1 MQIKAALKKTFG
13 FYVYVKAKAKVF
25 PPFFLLL
32 LWNSLRQSFFENTNL
47 NQFKQPEE
55 CVAEWLTPRTPNLED
70 RGSRLARRVVSLDK
84 EL

>member
-47 NQFKQPEE
+47 NWFKQSVSSFNVEE
-55 CVAEWLTPRTPNLED
+55 CVAEWLTP
-70 RGSRLARRVVSLDK
+70 
-84 EL
+84 

>member
-25 PPFFLLL
+25 FPFFPLL

-47 NQFKQPEE
+47 NSPFPHSSM
-55 CVAEWLTPRTPNLED
+55 AEWLTP
-70 RGSRLARRVVSLDK
+70 
-84 EL
+84 

>member
-25 PPFFLLL
+25 LPFFLLL

-47 NQFKQPEE
+47 N
-55 CVAEWLTPRTPNLED
+55 
-70 RGSRLARRVVSLDK
+70 
-84 EL
+84 